1 MWLSLLHHICGT
13 HEWSSGTKFHRC
25 THDIRPQQEENVAY
39 LDRDSD
45 TFAVLKSIVMNKTL
59 IKALHNLTQFCHTG
73 ELEVYH
79 SMYLKYCPKRQ
90 HFAYAAMKARTMLAV
105 MDWNNQNRQT
115 VENRGSQSFDQVY
128 SKRRKSWVLRKRYR
142 RNNADVLRQDILE
155 MVLFAHENQVN
166 LPCILPPGNSSNNIA
181 PCHKPDK
188 SLMLADHTTRFS
200 TS

>member
-1 MWLSLLHHICGT
+1 MREKYAHISHEYDVWHVAKNIVKKITEKAKSKKHEALLPWIRSISNHFWWCCCKCEGDEQLLKEMWLSLLHHICGT

-90 HFAYAAMKARTMLAV
+90 HFA
-105 MDWNNQNRQT
+105 
-115 VENRGSQSFDQVY
+115 
-128 SKRRKSWVLRKRYR
+128 
-142 RNNADVLRQDILE
+142 
-155 MVLFAHENQVN
+155 
-166 LPCILPPGNSSNNIA
+166 
-181 PCHKPDK
+181 
-188 SLMLADHTTRFS
+188 
-200 TS
+200 